1 MPSKRMRRHGGASA
15 KPGPAEQEIVKTAGV
30 ISAVIFDLDGVLLD
44 SEQVWDEV
52 REQLVEER
60 GGRWHDQAQTEMM
73 GMSSVEWSRYMRDE
87 LGVPD
92 PPDEISAEVVRRLEE
107 VYRKRLPVIDGAQEA
122 VERLAARWPL
132 GLASSSNRELI
143 DLVLELSGL
152 ARFFRVTVSSEE
164 VERGKPAPD
173 VYLEAARGL
182 GVPAERCAAVEDS
195 RNGIRAAK
203 AAGMRVLAI
212 PNPHFP
218 PGEESLALADV
229 TLGSLAELTPSIVE

>member
-1 MPSKRMRRHGGASA
+1 
-15 KPGPAEQEIVKTAGV
+15 V
-30 ISAVIFDLDGVLLD
+30 IEAVVFDLDGVLLD

-52 REQLVEER
+52 REQLVKER
-60 GGRWHDQAQTEMM
+60 GGRWRDQAHTEMM
-73 GMSSVEWSRYMRDE
+73 GMSSVEWSRYMHDE
-87 LGVPD
+87 LGVSD
-92 PPDEISAEVVRRLEE
+92 PPEEISKEVVRRLAE
-107 VYRKRLPVIDGAQEA
+107 VYRERLPLIDGAVEA

-164 VERGKPAPD
+164 VPRGKPAPD

-182 GVPAERCAAVEDS
+182 GVPPENCAAVEDS

-203 AAGMRVLAI
+203 AAGMRVIAI

-218 PGEESLALADV
+218 PGEEALALADV
-229 TLGSLAELTPSIVE
+229 TLGSLAELTPSTVA